1 MAKISYRRHRF
12 PPVVIQHAVWLYLRF
27 TLSYREGRVHHL
39 GSYPELEDQMCG
51 FTTAFDRRT
60 AGYSPGRVDALVWA
74 LTELMV
80 TPMPA
85 FGIYEYY
92 RRLANDL
99 PAERHPAGRVEW
111 RRRYDEMSER
121 ETPLHPDAGGGE
133 VIHINGP
140 QCRLTHAV
148 GSAEWAEQQ
157 QGDADA

>member
-1 MAKISYRRHRF
+1 
-12 PPVVIQHAVWLYLRF
+12 
-27 TLSYREGRVHHL
+27 
-39 GSYPELEDQMCG
+39 
-51 FTTAFDRRT
+51 
-60 AGYSPGRVDALVWA
+60 
-74 LTELMV
+74 MV

-99 PAERHPAGRVEW
+99 PAERHPADQDNRVDW
-111 RRRYDEMSER
+111 RRRYDALSER
-121 ETPLHPDAGGGE
+121 ETPLHPDVVGGE

-157 QGDADA
+157 RKDGDA